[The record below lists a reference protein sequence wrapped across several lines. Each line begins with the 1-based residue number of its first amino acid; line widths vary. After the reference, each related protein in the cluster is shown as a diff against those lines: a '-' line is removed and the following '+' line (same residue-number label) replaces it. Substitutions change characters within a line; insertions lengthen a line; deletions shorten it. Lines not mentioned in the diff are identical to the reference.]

1 MCVVKSCTQPVGE
14 SPTRGNGTTEEAASS
29 CGSGESSRYRVLGV
43 ASRGAGLSVDRNCAG
58 RNANS
63 EAGVKVSS
71 PDNNL
76 RGGGPS
82 MEQGTQH
89 RRLAKVGTTG
99 VQVHGM
105 YRRLSTEHKRSASS
119 RGCHFISSPSSQR
132 QGMKA
137 KVRVILEA
145 EVRCP
150 HSSERS
156 KRSGVTPVERRGA
169 R

>member
-1 MCVVKSCTQPVGE
+1 MCVVESCAQPVGE
-14 SPTRGNGTTEEAASS
+14 SPTRENGTTEEVASS
-29 CGSGESSRYRVLGV
+29 CSSGESSRYRVLGV
-43 ASRGAGLSVDRNCAG
+43 ASRGAGLSVDRDCAG
-58 RNANS
+58 RNAS
-63 EAGVKVSS
+63 SVKVSS
-71 PDNNL
+71 PDNIL

-82 MEQGTQH
+82 MQQGTQH
-89 RRLAKVGTTG
+89 RRLQSVGATG

-119 RGCHFISSPSSQR
+119 RGNAGSAPSSQG
-132 QGMKA
+132 QGLKA
-137 KVRVILEA
+137 KARVILEA

-156 KRSGVTPVERRGA
+156 GRSGVTPVERRGT